1 MKSIFETEIQSLK
14 QQLENISHQ
23 LHSLEKAQTIADTT
37 LTHFDNCLDTL
48 TSLGDKALE
57 KFWTQILLRRNQENN
72 PENHSLDKQE
82 TENTTPTDTQTNLNI
97 NETTTS
103 KIGSSEPEIED
114 KTVEN
119 QPIFTTGDT
128 VQITHPNAL
137 PEHKQLH
144 WQVVGIKAYFHEE
157 DEAVMVVIQHPEKGE
172 TSYPP
177 EWLSKFT
184 KEQNQ
189 PEETIIEC
197 NNTEEIETTELI
209 WLSERIAYNYEPKSQ
224 QILKAYIFG
233 NNQSKAERWA
243 RFLAETTT
251 IANQATTEKN
261 TINDQ
266 FKYQVTLAGIQ
277 LADLQKLTEMNLN
290 TNHPYSVWG
299 EAPLRPIE
307 PACKPSNWWKF
318 QLTADLKSIKEFE
331 AWETA
336 KEEFYQVVNQGD
348 KRQVVL
354 ADSNHKILLFWK
366 QGLPTEI
373 SPECEQYESGE
384 TDLEP
389 ENLVAHIDAEVKSDS
404 NSSITLNNNTY
415 PSDLSS
421 NKPMI
426 GDFVQI
432 IAGTAKGLSGKI
444 QVATNKGG
452 IVVTEQG
459 NRWVLWIDCQV
470 TEKLLI
476 N

>member
-1 MKSIFETEIQSLK
+1 MSL
-14 QQLENISHQ
+14 N
-23 LHSLEKAQTIADTT
+23 
-37 LTHFDNCLDTL
+37 
-48 TSLGDKALE
+48 
-57 KFWTQILLRRNQENN
+57 
-72 PENHSLDKQE
+72 KQE
-82 TENTTPTDTQTNLNI
+82 TENTTPTDTQTNLNN
-97 NETTTS
+97 NETTSIS
-103 KIGSSEPEIED
+103 KIDSCESEIED
-114 KTVEN
+114 KTAEN

-137 PEHKQLH
+137 PEHRQLH
-144 WQVVGIKAYFHEE
+144 WQVVGIKAYSHEE
-157 DEAVMVVIQHPEKGE
+157 DEAVMVVIQNPEKGE

-177 EWLSKFT
+177 EWLSKVI

-189 PEETIIEC
+189 SEETTIEC
-197 NNTEEIETTELI
+197 NNTEKIETTELI

-251 IANQATTEKN
+251 IANQATTERN
-261 TINDQ
+261 IINDQ
-266 FKYQVTLAGIQ
+266 FKYQVTLEGIQ
-277 LADLQKLTEMNLN
+277 LADLQKLTEVNLN

-299 EAPLRPIE
+299 EAPIRPIE
-307 PACKPSNWWKF
+307 AACKPSNWWKF
-318 QLTADLKSIKEFE
+318 QLTADLKTIKEFE

-336 KEEFYQVVNQGD
+336 KEEFYQLVNQGD

-373 SPECEQYESGE
+373 SPECTQYESGE

-389 ENLVAHIDAEVKSDS
+389 KNLVAEIDAEVDSDS
-404 NSSITLNNNTY
+404 NSWITLNNNTY
-415 PSDLSS
+415 PSDLTSD
-421 NKPMI
+421 KPMI

-432 IAGTAKGLSGKI
+432 ISGTAKGLSGKI

-459 NRWVLWIDCQV
+459 NRWVLWSDCQV
-470 TEKLLI
+470 TEKLLV